1 MRKNENIAKSNGYK
15 IIAVDDEEGIV
26 DSLSIFLKRSGYE
39 FTGVTDP
46 LEAIEK
52 VKNEHFD
59 LMILDFIMDPIH
71 GDKVVEEIR
80 KFNKELYI
88 LLLTG
93 HKDLAPPLETIR
105 KLDIQGYCEKNDKL
119 NQLPLFIES
128 SIKSIDQMKTI
139 KNINNE
145 LLKSKEQLEKAYL
158 ESIETLRY
166 TVEAKDNYTRG
177 HSDRV
182 SQYSVLIGLNLGL
195 SPFDLKTLKI
205 GGLFHDI
212 GKIGI
217 SDTILL
223 KNGKLT
229 DEEYNEIKK
238 HPIIG
243 KNILSNAEIFKDI
256 IPIVLYHHERYDGK
270 GYPYGLSDKDIPL
283 LARIVSVAD
292 AFDAMTSKRSYR
304 NELSLDFVKEE
315 IKSKIGTQFDPI
327 VATTFLDILNN
338 EHRLISEIHKSHY
351 FFE

>member
-1 MRKNENIAKSNGYK
+1 MVSTNINNYK
-15 IIAVDDEEGIV
+15 IIAVENDNNISHALSKTILASQYSLKKFENLEEAYKV
-26 DSLSIFLKRSGYE
+26 LK
-39 FTGVTDP
+39 
-46 LEAIEK
+46 IEK
-52 VKNEHFD
+52 FD
-59 LMILDFIMDPIH
+59 ILILDYSINSEKKF
-71 GDKVVEEIR
+71 EILKKIR
-80 KFNKELYI
+80 ELDEDLYI
-88 LLLTG
+88 ILVISSRISQVTLKKL
-93 HKDLAPPLETIR
+93 KTIV
-105 KLDIQGYCEKNDKL
+105 IQGYCEKNDKL

-128 SIKSIDQMKTI
+128 AIKSIDQMKTI

-195 SPFDLKTLKI
+195 SPFDLKTLRI

-217 SDTILL
+217 SDSILL

-229 DEEYNEIKK
+229 EEEYNEIKK

-270 GYPYGLSDKDIPL
+270 GYPYGLADKDIPL
-283 LARIVSVAD
+283 IARIVSVAD

>member
-1 MRKNENIAKSNGYK
+1 MVSTNVNNYK
-15 IIAVDDEEGIV
+15 IIDVENDNNISHALTKTILGSQY
-26 DSLSIFLKRSGYE
+26 SLKKFENLEDAYKLLKK
-39 FTGVTDP
+39 
-46 LEAIEK
+46 EK
-52 VKNEHFD
+52 FD
-59 LMILDFIMDPIH
+59 ILILDYSINSE
-71 GDKVVEEIR
+71 KKLETLKKIR
-80 KFNKELYI
+80 ELDEELYI
-88 LLLTG
+88 IILISSRISQTTLKKL
-93 HKDLAPPLETIR
+93 KTIA
-105 KLDIQGYCEKNDKL
+105 IQGYCEKNDKL

>member
-1 MRKNENIAKSNGYK
+1 MVSTNINNYK
-15 IIAVDDEEGIV
+15 IIAVENDNNISHALSKTILASQYSLKKFENLEEAYKV
-26 DSLSIFLKRSGYE
+26 LK
-39 FTGVTDP
+39 
-46 LEAIEK
+46 IEK
-52 VKNEHFD
+52 FD
-59 LMILDFIMDPIH
+59 ILILDYSINSEKKF
-71 GDKVVEEIR
+71 EILKKIR
-80 KFNKELYI
+80 ELDEDLYI
-88 LLLTG
+88 ILVISSRISQVTLKKL
-93 HKDLAPPLETIR
+93 KTIV
-105 KLDIQGYCEKNDKL
+105 IQGYCEKNDKL

-128 SIKSIDQMKTI
+128 AIKSIDQMKTI

-195 SPFDLKTLKI
+195 SPFDLKTLRI

-217 SDTILL
+217 SDSILL

-229 DEEYNEIKK
+229 EEEYNEIKK

-270 GYPYGLSDKDIPL
+270 GYPYGLADKDIPL

-327 VATTFLDILNN
+327 VAITFLDILNN

>member
-1 MRKNENIAKSNGYK
+1 MVSTNINNYK
-15 IIAVDDEEGIV
+15 IIAVENDNNISHALSKTILASQYSLKKFENLEEAYKV
-26 DSLSIFLKRSGYE
+26 LK
-39 FTGVTDP
+39 
-46 LEAIEK
+46 IEK
-52 VKNEHFD
+52 FD
-59 LMILDFIMDPIH
+59 ILILDYSINSEKKF
-71 GDKVVEEIR
+71 EILKKIR
-80 KFNKELYI
+80 ELDEDLYI
-88 LLLTG
+88 ILVISSRISQVTLKKL
-93 HKDLAPPLETIR
+93 KTIV
-105 KLDIQGYCEKNDKL
+105 IQGYCEKNDKL

-128 SIKSIDQMKTI
+128 AIKSIDQMKTI

-145 LLKSKEQLEKAYL
+145 LLKSKEQLEKSYL

-195 SPFDLKTLKI
+195 SPFDLKTLRI

-217 SDTILL
+217 SDSILL

-229 DEEYNEIKK
+229 EEEYNEIKK

-270 GYPYGLSDKDIPL
+270 GYPYGLADKDIPL

>member
-1 MRKNENIAKSNGYK
+1 MVSTNINNYK
-15 IIAVDDEEGIV
+15 IIAVENDNNISHALSKTILASQYSLKKFENLEEAYKV
-26 DSLSIFLKRSGYE
+26 LK
-39 FTGVTDP
+39 
-46 LEAIEK
+46 IEK
-52 VKNEHFD
+52 FD
-59 LMILDFIMDPIH
+59 ILILDYSINSEKKF
-71 GDKVVEEIR
+71 EILKKIR
-80 KFNKELYI
+80 ELDEDLYI
-88 LLLTG
+88 ILVISSRISQVTLKKL
-93 HKDLAPPLETIR
+93 KTIV
-105 KLDIQGYCEKNDKL
+105 IQGYCEKNDKL

-128 SIKSIDQMKTI
+128 AIKSIEQMKTI

-195 SPFDLKTLKI
+195 SPFDLKTLRI

-217 SDTILL
+217 SDSILL

-229 DEEYNEIKK
+229 EEEYNEIKK

-270 GYPYGLSDKDIPL
+270 GYPYGLADKDIPL

>member
-1 MRKNENIAKSNGYK
+1 MVSTNINNYK
-15 IIAVDDEEGIV
+15 IIAVENDNNISHALSKTILASQYSLKKFENLEEAYKV
-26 DSLSIFLKRSGYE
+26 LK
-39 FTGVTDP
+39 
-46 LEAIEK
+46 IEK
-52 VKNEHFD
+52 FD
-59 LMILDFIMDPIH
+59 ILILDYSINSEKKI
-71 GDKVVEEIR
+71 EILKKIR
-80 KFNKELYI
+80 ELDEDLYI
-88 LLLTG
+88 ILVISSRISQVTLKKL
-93 HKDLAPPLETIR
+93 KTIV
-105 KLDIQGYCEKNDKL
+105 IQGYCEKNDKL

-128 SIKSIDQMKTI
+128 AIKSIDQMKTI

-195 SPFDLKTLKI
+195 SPFDLKTLRI

-217 SDTILL
+217 SDSILL

-229 DEEYNEIKK
+229 EEEYNEIKK

-270 GYPYGLSDKDIPL
+270 GYPYGLADKDIPL

-315 IKSKIGTQFDPI
+315 IRSKIGTQFDPI

>member
-1 MRKNENIAKSNGYK
+1 MVSTNINNYK
-15 IIAVDDEEGIV
+15 IIAVENDNNISHALSKTILASQYSLKKFENLEEAYKV
-26 DSLSIFLKRSGYE
+26 LK
-39 FTGVTDP
+39 
-46 LEAIEK
+46 IEK
-52 VKNEHFD
+52 FD
-59 LMILDFIMDPIH
+59 ILILDYSINSEKKF
-71 GDKVVEEIR
+71 EILKKIR
-80 KFNKELYI
+80 ELDEDLYI
-88 LLLTG
+88 ILVISSRISQVTLKKL
-93 HKDLAPPLETIR
+93 KTIV
-105 KLDIQGYCEKNDKL
+105 IQGYCEKNDKL

-128 SIKSIDQMKTI
+128 AIKSIDQMKTI

-195 SPFDLKTLKI
+195 SPFDLKTLRI

-217 SDTILL
+217 SDSILL

-229 DEEYNEIKK
+229 EEEYNEIKK

-270 GYPYGLSDKDIPL
+270 GYPYGLVDKDIPL

>member
-1 MRKNENIAKSNGYK
+1 MVSTNINNYK
-15 IIAVDDEEGIV
+15 IIAVENDNNISHALSKTILASQYSLKKFENLEEAYKV
-26 DSLSIFLKRSGYE
+26 LK
-39 FTGVTDP
+39 
-46 LEAIEK
+46 IEK
-52 VKNEHFD
+52 FD
-59 LMILDFIMDPIH
+59 ILILDYSINSEKKF
-71 GDKVVEEIR
+71 EILKKIR
-80 KFNKELYI
+80 ELDEDLYI
-88 LLLTG
+88 ILVISSRISQVTLKKL
-93 HKDLAPPLETIR
+93 KTIV
-105 KLDIQGYCEKNDKL
+105 IQGYCEKNDKL

-128 SIKSIDQMKTI
+128 AIKSIDQMKTI

-195 SPFDLKTLKI
+195 SPFDLKTLRI

-217 SDTILL
+217 SDSILL

-229 DEEYNEIKK
+229 EEEYNEIKK

-270 GYPYGLSDKDIPL
+270 GYPYGLADKDIPL

-315 IKSKIGTQFDPI
+315 IRSKIGTQFDPI
-327 VATTFLDILNN
+327 VAITFLDILNN

>member
-1 MRKNENIAKSNGYK
+1 MVSTNINNYK
-15 IIAVDDEEGIV
+15 IIAVENDNNISHALSKTILASQYSLKKFENLEEAYKV
-26 DSLSIFLKRSGYE
+26 LK
-39 FTGVTDP
+39 
-46 LEAIEK
+46 IEK
-52 VKNEHFD
+52 FD
-59 LMILDFIMDPIH
+59 ILILDYSINSEKKF
-71 GDKVVEEIR
+71 EILKKIR
-80 KFNKELYI
+80 ELDEDLYI
-88 LLLTG
+88 ILVISSRISQVTLKKL
-93 HKDLAPPLETIR
+93 KTIV
-105 KLDIQGYCEKNDKL
+105 IQGYCEKNDKL

-128 SIKSIDQMKTI
+128 AIKSIDQMKTI

-195 SPFDLKTLKI
+195 SPFDLKTLRI

-217 SDTILL
+217 SDSILL

-229 DEEYNEIKK
+229 EEEYNEIKK

-270 GYPYGLSDKDIPL
+270 GYPYGLADKDIPL

-338 EHRLISEIHKSHY
+338 EHRSISEIHKSHY